1 MTTNRPDYGDA
12 RHPVESGTESDLAL
26 PILVV
31 DANRDISD
39 LVRMILEDTG
49 RYQVMQAS
57 SAQQALEVV
66 RELPFDLV
74 ILDFNLPDLLGPE
87 LVDRLRGSQ
96 PDLEVIVIPLNE
108 KLKDAELER
117 TAEGEIVGKPFYLPE
132 LPAIVESALGLEGT
146 EPLDMQSSEA
156 EEETQE
162 QTPEREI
169 VEPFALPDG
178 EGDIEAYIASALEP
192 FGGLPQW
199 LEEPDEAAFY
209 LSDILLESSAIAGVL
224 TRLGEFWAATEGL
237 PQSQVQEI
245 TFMVREMK
253 RDHRDSREWM
263 RLLRH
268 GSSGDD
274 FRIYTTPVLADMDL
288 TLIFPTSVPLREI
301 RRQANRLTGML
312 TDVDPLSFE
321 F

>member
-1 MTTNRPDYGDA
+1 MTTNRPEFEGA
-12 RHPVESGTESDLAL
+12 RQPVESGTESDPRI

-31 DANRDISD
+31 DSNTDISD
-39 LVRMILEDTG
+39 LVRMVLEDTG
-49 RYQVMQAS
+49 RYKVVQAS

-66 RELPFDLV
+66 GRQAFDLV
-74 ILDFNLPDLLGPE
+74 MLDFNLPDLLGPE
-87 LVDRLRGSQ
+87 LVDRLRSSQ
-96 PDLEVIVIPLNE
+96 PDMEVIVIPLNE

-117 TAEGEIVGKPFYLPE
+117 SADGSIIGKPFYLPE
-132 LPAIVESALGLEGT
+132 LPSIVENALGLEGNAPYT
-146 EPLDMQSSEA
+146 SAPEPEGEVQKHA
-156 EEETQE
+156 
-162 QTPEREI
+162 PERKI
-169 VEPFALPDG
+169 VEPFALPDS

-192 FGGLPQW
+192 FEGLPQW

-209 LSDILLESSAIAGVL
+209 LADILLESSAIAAVL

-237 PQSQVQEI
+237 PHSQVQEI

-253 RDHRDSREWM
+253 RDHREAREWI

-268 GSSGDD
+268 GSSRDD
-274 FRIYTTPVLADMDL
+274 FRLYTAPVMAEMDL
-288 TLIFPTSVPLREI
+288 TLIFPTSVSLSEI